1 MKEQNTINLLRTTS
15 ASPELALWANRL
27 RVASYIAVGGLLTL
41 GLLLGGVYA
50 FLRRET
56 DALEQNK
63 AQLVSR
69 ISRERAKEGL
79 LLSLKQRIGVAAKIG
94 ETQRSLGA
102 VLDTINRI
110 ADANQLLGVTSD
122 EKQQIRIIVKTGS
135 VEEAAGVIAN
145 VLRMELA
152 KRVIN
157 PQLVGLDLGSDGSV
171 RITVAFV
178 HSS

>member
-1 MKEQNTINLLRTTS
+1 MKEQSTINLLHTRS
-15 ASPELALWANRL
+15 ASPEVALWANRL
-27 RVASYIAVGGLLTL
+27 RMAGYIAIGGLLML
-41 GLLLGGVYA
+41 GLLLGGAYV

-56 DALEQNK
+56 EAL
-63 AQLVSR
+63 AQRKTALVSQ
-69 ISRERAKEGL
+69 ISQERAKEGL
-79 LLSLKQRIGVAAKIG
+79 LLSLKQRVGVAAKIQ

-145 VLRMELA
+145 VLRMATA

-157 PQLVGLDLGSDGSV
+157 PQLIGLDVSSDGSV
-171 RITVAFV
+171 RITIAFV
-178 HSS
+178 HST